1 MKRSVI
7 ISAIAMAFMLT
18 ACGRLT
24 IKTNGFS
31 VTLGGEQE
39 TKESL
44 ADNAS
49 SEMTALT
56 DGIIQTDLIQVT
68 LPEELRDLACASTD
82 ENTIDIY
89 DRALV
94 DEGYP
99 GLVFSIGISS
109 DCDVFAGGMYTKEGE
124 IFGEDGTVYNVG
136 KGYASEIQ
144 WDPEKPDMP
153 ESYRRLY
160 DAADGIMENISGVGD
175 NFYVYK
181 SGTRGEELYTG
192 ILDKYITA
200 ISDRWSPDQFEEE
213 EMSGELGVIAANAED
228 PFERIGFAYMDIN
241 GDGIDEL
248 LIGNRPEKAF
258 DGMLYDIYTMVDREP
273 AHVVSG
279 YFRDRYYAL
288 GGFDVCNE
296 YSAGAGETGTVLYVL
311 IPNSTELFLQIAYK
325 CDEYE
330 NEESPWFKAYNDGE
344 WEAVSEEEYNDA
356 LKQINEDKLI
366 PEYTPFS
373 HVIGIDFS
381 QMDMSRFATFTQ
393 LVDNLYPGMA
403 YANVTLNDTDALF
416 VANGCYDNLDG
427 NHAAIDS
434 SVFIYDKD
442 GNVVFLGTVQSGGT
456 ANPLAVKDGN
466 LYVAGHHFVI
476 KCTIGDGELV
486 LREAAYEDFDSEGNA
501 SYYYGT
507 AEDGGYRPVD
517 DDSFLN
523 RLFEEAME
531 AEIIDFQEVFE

>member
-1 MKRSVI
+1 MKRSVV

-68 LPEELRDLACASTD
+68 IPEELRDLACASTD

-124 IFGEDGTVYNVG
+124 IFGADGTVYNVG

-144 WDPEKPDMP
+144 WDPEMPDMP
-153 ESYRRLY
+153 ESYRKLY
-160 DAADGIMENISGVGD
+160 DAADGIMENISGAGD

-181 SGTRGEELYTG
+181 SGTRGEELYTE

-200 ISDRWSPDQFEEE
+200 VSEKWSPGQFEEG

-228 PFERIGFAYMDIN
+228 PIENIGFAYMDIN

-248 LIGNRPEKAF
+248 LIGNMPEKAF

-273 AHVVSG
+273 AHVISS
-279 YFRDRYYAL
+279 YLRDRYYACE
-288 GGFDVCNE
+288 GFDVCNE

-311 IPNSTELFLQIAYK
+311 IPNSTELFMQIAYK

-381 QMDMSRFATFTQ
+381 QVDMSRFATFTQ

-476 KCTIGDGELV
+476 KCTIGDGGLV
-486 LREAAYEDFDSEGNA
+486 LWEAAYEDFDSEGNA